1 VSQENE
7 VIKSNNSAQMN
18 SEVTL
23 KTRDNVLDDFDIDSE
38 TDYEKLMEM
47 TVKMSDPTYL
57 QTISMNELFD
67 NVYQSRKHVIDGLL
81 CSGTYIFAGAPKVG
95 KSFFMAQLA
104 YHVSTGLPLWD
115 YPVKQGDVLY
125 LALEDD
131 YRRLQE
137 RLYRMFG
144 TEGTEHLH
152 FAISAQH
159 LGRGLDEQ
167 LQRFVREHKE
177 TKLIIIDTLQK
188 VRETSG
194 ERFSYASDYE
204 IISRVKHFADCNR
217 LCVILVHHTR
227 KQPSDDRFDMISG
240 TNGLLGAADGAYL
253 LQKEKRTSN
262 QAILDISG
270 RDQQDQRLY
279 LARDP
284 ERMVWLL
291 ERSETDLWKEPPDPL
306 LDAVARFISESNTQ
320 WTGTATELVNKLEL
334 DMKPNVL
341 TARLNISAGR
351 LSDEYGIYYKSSR
364 SHAGRRIVLKQ
375 VEKEL

>member
-1 VSQENE
+1 
-7 VIKSNNSAQMN
+7 M
-18 SEVTL
+18 
-23 KTRDNVLDDFDIDSE
+23 
-38 TDYEKLMEM
+38 
-47 TVKMSDPTYL
+47 
-57 QTISMNELFD
+57 
-67 NVYQSRKHVIDGLL
+67 
-81 CSGTYIFAGAPKVG
+81 
-95 KSFFMAQLA
+95 
-104 YHVSTGLPLWD
+104 
-115 YPVKQGDVLY
+115 
-125 LALEDD
+125 
-131 YRRLQE
+131 
-137 RLYRMFG
+137 
-144 TEGTEHLH
+144 
-152 FAISAQH
+152 
-159 LGRGLDEQ
+159 
-167 LQRFVREHKE
+167 
-177 TKLIIIDTLQK
+177 
-188 VRETSG
+188 RETSG

-306 LDAVARFISESNTQ
+306 LDAVDRFMSESNTQ

-375 VEKEL
+375 VEK